1 MQNEATLIR
10 FGHEDVGSVTWD
22 AGGGDALQEV
32 FVGPSLTILNS
43 LQQGQSSELRG
54 VIAELG

>member
-22 AGGGDALQEV
+22 AGGGDVFEDV
-32 FVGPSLTILNS
+32 FVGRCR
-43 LQQGQSSELRG
+43 QGMITFGL
-54 VIAELG
+54 